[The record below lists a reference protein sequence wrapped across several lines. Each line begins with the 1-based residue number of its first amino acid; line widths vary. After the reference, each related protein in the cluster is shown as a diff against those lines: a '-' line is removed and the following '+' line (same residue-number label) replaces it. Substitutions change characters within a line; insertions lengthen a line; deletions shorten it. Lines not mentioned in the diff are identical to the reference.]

1 MIKEV
6 GFVDI
11 QVSRPFDTFGEARGR
26 KERAAVRGLRLHFH
40 GAQARLSGPQGR
52 GSDWLDEKLNR

>member
-11 QVSRPFDTFGEARGR
+11 RVSRPFDTFGEARGEKKARRFEVYGYTFMAR
-26 KERAAVRGLRLHFH
+26 KPG
-40 GAQARLSGPQGR
+40 
-52 GSDWLDEKLNR
+52 